1 MMAAQAS
8 KIKSFD
14 AAIEEEPKSQLKTS
28 LSMSNILQHQQ
39 EHARLVKKK
48 MKKKKKAASKNNKKA
63 KKSKESLIKP
73 AAVETKLEA
82 CISTEEIETAY
93 HAADPAAHSQPRG
106 RERGLSRSSPSP
118 TSSTR
123 RLGPAHGGAWSD
135 ADDEIL
141 EFVREET
148 PLDRRS
154 VGPVSVGSGSVVV
167 ATSTTTTTST
177 TASPALPSK
186 KGKAK
191 SKKKKQQQQ
200 QQLHNKNTTTNG
212 GGGGGGC
219 KKNGSSSTSASA
231 SSGSGSG
238 SSNNMA
244 GTSTPRSQDDEL
256 RCWDAREAADE
267 EDEEE
272 AFDKEEE
279 AEEEDTDEESGSC
292 SSRYG
297 WQFKNDKLIAGRD
310 WAEFYDNMKRHIGGG
325 APRREFAM
333 LDEDAARVYA
343 KRTDDFSCAVAPLN
357 FQKNRYGNILPYNQN
372 RVKLA
377 VADDQSD
384 YVNAS
389 YVKLDDVLP
398 GFQDKI
404 TYIAASAPIPSTV
417 EDFYRMLWET
427 ETFGIVMLTRNEE
440 GGRPKCHQYWPEDND
455 KQTYGCFTVTNVEEI
470 DNKKHSFLVR
480 RFVVEKA
487 GETREI
493 TQYHYLA
500 WPDHGVPESSEPLEE
515 IIKLIN
521 ERMREVGK
529 TNALK
534 EPTLVAHCSAGIG
547 RTGAFILIHT
557 ILNLLFQE
565 IKEGDAESLA
575 RWTSKAPP
583 TIDFVHLVQH
593 MRNQRTCMISQPE
606 QYEFCYQTVLSNLGR
621 ALQYTPRKCESGSPS
636 PKHVDGRVGRKTS
649 LGAIPRQKSCV
660 LF

>member
-1 MMAAQAS
+1 MAAQAS

-14 AAIEEEPKSQLKTS
+14 AAVEAGLEEGPKSQLKTS

-39 EHARLVKKK
+39 EHERLVKKK

-73 AAVETKLEA
+73 AVETKLES
-82 CISTEEIETAY
+82 CLSTEEIETAVY
-93 HAADPAAHSQPRG
+93 GGDPAPSQPRV

-118 TSSTR
+118 TTSTSG
-123 RLGPAHGGAWSD
+123 LGPAGGAWSD

-148 PLDRRS
+148 PIDRRS
-154 VGPVSVGSGSVVV
+154 IGLVV
-167 ATSTTTTTST
+167 ATSTTTTTTTT

-186 KGKAK
+186 KGKGK
-191 SKKKKQQQQ
+191 SKKKKQHQ
-200 QQLHNKNTTTNG
+200 HHKNNG
-212 GGGGGGC
+212 GSS
-219 KKNGSSSTSASA
+219 KKTGSSSTSASV
-231 SSGSGSG
+231 SSS
-238 SSNNMA
+238 SSNMV
-244 GTSTPRSQDDEL
+244 GTSTPRSQDAAADEF
-256 RCWDAREAADE
+256 RGWDAREAADE
-267 EDEEE
+267 EDEV
-272 AFDKEEE
+272 AFE
-279 AEEEDTDEESGSC
+279 EEEDEEYTDEESGSC

-310 WAEFYDNMKRHIGGG
+310 WAEFYDNMKRHISAG

-389 YVKLDDVLP
+389 YVKLDDALP

-440 GGRPKCHQYWPEDND
+440 GGRPKCHQYWPDSD

-500 WPDHGVPESSEPLEE
+500 WPDHGVPDSSEPLEE

-521 ERMREVGK
+521 EQMREVVK

-557 ILNLLFQE
+557 VLNLLFHE

-621 ALQYTPRKCESGSPS
+621 ALKYTPRKSELGSPS
-636 PKHVDGRVGRKTS
+636 PKHVDGRAGRKAS